1 MMDATFL
8 YLLFLVLMLA
18 LTTTGP
24 PAAVLTTMI
33 QVLNITVNEI
43 IEPWHVISNN
53 VAFWQV

>member
-43 IEPWHVISNN
+43 IEP
-53 VAFWQV
+53 